1 MNNEKSL
8 LIKVVN
14 KIYQLIILNIITLFS
29 ITLGLGIFSLI
40 PSLVSMVSIIKM
52 EEDLSFK
59 DIIKYYYKVFFKTYK
74 KTIILNIFF
83 IILIGLE
90 VINVFYYFSWL
101 QENTTIFFIILYYL
115 SLLIMAICVIALINS
130 CYVFVFYPYLS
141 NIKMIKYAFKLI
153 LVVLLRMIIL
163 FLILVAFSFI
173 IAVAFYAGLII
184 LLSLFFYL
192 GYLFLKPTYLLL
204 LPVDKNSLNPKLY
217 FEEEGISHEKDD

>member
-101 QENTTIFFIILYYL
+101 QENTTIFFIVLYYL

-204 LPVDKNSLNPKLY
+204 LPANKNSLNPKLY
-217 FEEEGISHEKDD
+217 FEEEEISHEKDD

>member
-217 FEEEGISHEKDD
+217 FEEEEISHEKDD